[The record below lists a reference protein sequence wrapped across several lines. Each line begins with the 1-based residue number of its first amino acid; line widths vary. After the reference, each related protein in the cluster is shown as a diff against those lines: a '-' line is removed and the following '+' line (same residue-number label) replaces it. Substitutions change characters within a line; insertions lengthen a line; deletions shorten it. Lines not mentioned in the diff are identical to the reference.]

1 MSDVK
6 AAPIAL
12 PTTKDW
18 KVDDLVKTTKFH
30 VVVPEVGGDF
40 EIARVGMV
48 NLLQTAACRQPGVL

>member
-30 VVVPEVGGDF
+30 VVVLEVEGDF
-40 EIARVGMV
+40 DFAKVGMA
-48 NLLQTAACRQPGVL
+48 NPLETAACRQPGAV